1 MFQDTREIK
10 TIISA
15 VKSSFSKKSPF
26 TSNLH
31 LTLRKKLVKSY
42 VWIVAFYGAETFD
55 TLEIR
60 SKINGKF

>member
-1 MFQDTREIK
+1 MIQGAREIK
-10 TIISA
+10 SIISA
-15 VKSSFSKKSPF
+15 VKSVFSKKMVF

-42 VWIVAFYGAETFD
+42 VWSIVLYGAETFD

-60 SKINGKF
+60 S